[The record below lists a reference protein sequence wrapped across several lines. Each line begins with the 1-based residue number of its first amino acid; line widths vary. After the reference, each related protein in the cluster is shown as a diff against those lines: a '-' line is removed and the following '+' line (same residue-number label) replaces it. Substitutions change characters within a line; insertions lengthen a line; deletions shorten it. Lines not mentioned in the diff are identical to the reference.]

1 MAIPSKQIGWS
12 QESNI
17 LHEIAKQLYKIGKF
31 AGGTIGPTAITGLGA
46 PDEVVFFTAAQAISG
61 NANLFWR
68 NPLSILSIGDNTVAT
83 QTLDVTGRAKA
94 TSYTIVNG
102 GDIIT
107 PSAGNIN
114 IPGNLGLGVTVGT
127 DPTER
132 LDVAGNIRLRADLTY
147 GMFGTESVGGTPIW
161 SFGTVDTL
169 GGQPYDD
176 SLSINAL
183 GGLSFGEGG
192 AALNFQQNI
201 VIYPTTGNVV
211 IQNGGVFSD
220 TNEKLKVIGNT
231 LIDGNLV
238 TTNSSNRLSGA
249 TTSSSFGF
257 TLFNAGG
264 PQPLLHA
271 LQNNNIFYIAAP
283 FFRTSITGA
292 TQQIIFRGAY
302 AGSITSQGA
311 INFSTYSTNLT
322 QTSGVV
328 NFLRFDTGYATS
340 GPAVPTAFRMD
351 GTINQNNVATG
362 KTRSLYINPTFP
374 KPPADYRAIE
384 TFVNI
389 ESGPPA
395 RPRYQWQFLN
405 AGKIYVAYTD
415 PDTGVQ
421 LGQVTNF
428 IFSTGGIG
436 TKFGTAT
443 NQRFALWNAVSNV
456 QPTTAITAPAYVDVA
471 GTAVTI
477 NDTFDNYTFGQ
488 VVKALRT
495 IGLLA

>member
-31 AGGTIGPTAITGLGA
+31 TGGTIGPTAITGLGA

-68 NPLSILSIGDNTVAT
+68 NPLSILSIGDDTVAT

-127 DPTER
+127 DPTQR
-132 LDVAGNIRLRADLTY
+132 LDVAGNIRLRADLGY

-169 GGQPYDD
+169 GGQPNDD

-211 IQNGGVFSD
+211 VQNGGVFSD
-220 TNEKLKVIGNT
+220 TGEKLKVTGNT

-238 TTNSSNRLSGA
+238 TTNSSNRFSGT
-249 TTSSSFGF
+249 TTSSLFGF
-257 TLFNAGG
+257 TLYNSSGSGG
-264 PQPLLHA
+264 TGIVHA
-271 LQNNNIFYIAAP
+271 LQNNNIYYIAAP
-283 FFRTSITGA
+283 FFRTTVTGTQ
-292 TQQIIFRGAY
+292 TQQITFRGAY

-340 GPAVPTAFRMD
+340 GPAVPTAFRVD

-362 KTRSLYINPTFP
+362 RTRGIYINPTFP
-374 KPPADYRAIE
+374 NPPADYRAIE
-384 TFVNI
+384 TLVNI
-389 ESGPPA
+389 ATAPQAG

-405 AGKIYVAYTD
+405 AGKIFVGNNSAE
-415 PDTGVQ
+415 V
-421 LGQVTNF
+421 NF
-428 IFSTGGIG
+428 IFSTGIG
-436 TKFGTAT
+436 TKFGAAT
-443 NQRFALWNAVSNV
+443 THKFAFWNAVSIG
-456 QPTTAITAPAYVDVA
+456 QPVTSVASATYVDVA
-471 GTAVTI
+471 STI
-477 NDTFDNYTFGQ
+477 IKTSDTFDGYTFGQ
-488 VVKALRT
+488 VVKALRNM
-495 IGLLA
+495 GLLA